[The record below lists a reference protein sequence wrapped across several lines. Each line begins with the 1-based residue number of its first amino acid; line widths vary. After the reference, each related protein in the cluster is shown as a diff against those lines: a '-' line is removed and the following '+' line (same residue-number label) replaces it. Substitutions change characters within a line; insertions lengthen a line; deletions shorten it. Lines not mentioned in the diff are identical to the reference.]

1 MPKKNRHTAR
11 DQSTDSA
18 FVDTSAFIALLSS
31 RDQYHA
37 QAEQLFRKAA
47 ASKKL
52 LLTSNLILAEVHRL
66 VLHRAGVRAAAAALN
81 RIASSRLIKIEFATV
96 AHHNSAIGWLSRLS
110 GYSISYA
117 DAISFA
123 VMNSAHCTEAISFDR
138 HFQAAGFASIALH

>member
-1 MPKKNRHTAR
+1 LPKKKRHTAG
-11 DQSTDSA
+11 DQSADSA
-18 FVDTSAFIALLSS
+18 FVDSSAFIALLSS

-52 LLTSNLILAEVHRL
+52 LLTSNLILSEVHRL
-66 VLHRAGVRAAAAALN
+66 VLHRAGISAAAAALN
-81 RIASSRLIKIEFATV
+81 RIESSRLIRIEFATS
-96 AHHNSAIGWLSRLS
+96 AHHNSAKEWLARLS

-123 VMNSAHCTEAISFDR
+123 VMNSTHCTEAITFDR
-138 HFQAAGFASIALH
+138 HFQTAGFTSIALY

>member
-11 DQSTDSA
+11 EQSADSA

-31 RDQYHA
+31 RDQYHT

-66 VLHRAGVRAAAAALN
+66 VLYRAGVRAAAAVLG
-81 RIASSRLIKIEFATV
+81 RIESSSLIRIEFAT
-96 AHHNSAIGWLSRLS
+96 ASHHKAAKNWLQNLS
-110 GYSISYA
+110 GHAISYT
-117 DAISFA
+117 DAVSFA
-123 VMNSAHCTEAISFDR
+123 VMNSAHCAEAITFDD
-138 HFQAAGFASIALH
+138 HFRVAGFTPAE